1 MREMCTNEPAMKIA
15 RRELVQKEKN
25 PTGIR
30 KREALRSEEIVF
42 PLMEERNSVSIVW
55 MNPTI
60 REKGRLQIIRDQEVF
75 N

>member
-1 MREMCTNEPAMKIA
+1 MKIA
-15 RRELVQKEKN
+15 QRELAQEEKN
-25 PTGIR
+25 PTRVR

-60 REKGRLQIIRDQEVF
+60 R
-75 N
+75 